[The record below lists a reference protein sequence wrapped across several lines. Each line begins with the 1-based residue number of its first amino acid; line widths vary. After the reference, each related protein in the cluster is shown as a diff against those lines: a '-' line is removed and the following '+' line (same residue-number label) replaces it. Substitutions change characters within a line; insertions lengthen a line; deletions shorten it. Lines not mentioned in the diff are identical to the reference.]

1 MSIET
6 TLAALPSISLAD
18 INAEAAMMT
27 RIDRKYLLHLD
38 ELDAILAVL
47 PPNTRALEIDERRI
61 QAYATTYFD
70 TPEQLSYR
78 MTAQKRRRRFKVRQR
93 VYLDSG
99 LAFCEVKTRGPR
111 GVTVK
116 NRVPISAAEAQ
127 GEKIAEGARDFVAEE
142 LRYLPERVP
151 KSLYPTISNTYR
163 RATLRPPGVGRA
175 TIDVDLT
182 WASGD
187 RHLSGL
193 DLAFIETKSGS
204 SPSPLDRILW
214 AQGHRPTRVSKFG
227 TGLAA
232 LYPELPSNKWH
243 RLLHTYFKETHHA

>member
-1 MSIET
+1 MSIDT
-6 TLAALPSISLAD
+6 RLAALPSISLTD

-27 RIDRKYLLHLD
+27 RVDRKYLLRLD
-38 ELDAILAVL
+38 ELDVVLAAL
-47 PPNTRALEIDERRI
+47 PPTTRALEIGGRRL

-93 VYLDSG
+93 VYVDSG

-116 NRVPISAAEAQ
+116 SRVPISAAEALS
-127 GEKIAEGARDFVAEE
+127 ERLAEGARGFVAEE
-142 LRYLPERVP
+142 LRHLPEWVP
-151 KSLYPTISNTYR
+151 ESLSPTVSNTYR
-163 RATLRPPGVGRA
+163 RATLRPPGIGRA

-182 WASGD
+182 WTSD
-187 RHLSGL
+187 NRHLSGL
-193 DLAFIETKSGS
+193 DLAFIETKSGAN
-204 SPSPLDRILW
+204 PSPLDRILW
-214 AQGHRPTRVSKFG
+214 SQGHRPTRVSKFG

-243 RLLHTYFKETHHA
+243 RLLNTYFKEPHYA